1 MVNQSSFWRRM
12 FFGNK
17 FSRRSAHKWKS
28 NRLRWQAGQ
37 CVPVTQYPDGAYVQ
51 PGAPNQCTDGPT
63 HCYTDFTISISP
75 VSSTINNG
83 GTSVYAVTFN
93 FNNNKPYRFANIYA
107 SATGLNTGNFYW
119 SGSGAGWMH
128 NGNLV
133 NNPSA
138 AVLDMYNNNTVTI
151 DTSRTLFLTVS
162 GAPGPLPGFSSSNYT
177 INVRAETGDS
187 SGVNP
192 DGSQNF
198 TGCFGNCNP
207 SKNAGLTVQPKSC
220 GAAITSAPSDLQ
232 CGNISSTGYQLTW
245 DPAGGTFDDYYT
257 RTSTSYNAV
266 ADGSCASSD
275 PTNCTSL
282 PNTQTNFTTTN
293 LQPDTV
299 YYNRVA
305 AVCDNGGGN
314 IEYRDTG
321 IISCR
326 TNPDISSCVPNPII
340 TNVSPDVLPG
350 ASGDITVDW
359 GTIAGVSSYTIELRN
374 SAGTLLDTNIE
385 NDGDTTFNVSPAAG
399 GSTYKITVYSNVTS
413 PAVACGGASEY
424 VKTVYRPA
432 TSCPGTQGQITLNKY
447 SAVYGVDF
455 DVKAYSPNGY
465 NCSDF
470 NSSSPSVAD
479 VMDPPVGNP
488 SRADIIVKD
497 VPSGSTVISASGC
510 VYQGGPVCPVLNSAQ
525 LSVTNIPPGGSYD
538 FSLNPITFNFT
549 AKINPTNGTLMN
561 IAPSSGDMSVTN
573 SVGSPGSL
581 TIDQPWRYG
590 EGLPPVFS
598 DDSQLGIGY
607 VGLSP
612 GSSWNAGGN
621 IHIQNNPAVQFPG
634 TYSETMTYA
643 GYDPISSVK
652 RTSNKSI
659 TINLTVSPADP
670 TDISYT
676 VSPANLTFPT
686 SGVTTRGGSLPGSLP
701 ITVTN
706 TGTTNLTIGVS
717 ESIPW
722 ADFSIVGGGANPFTL
737 TPSSVKTIDVTM
749 TDNDP
754 SPVQSSYTG
763 TINFTQPSA
772 GNKTV
777 GITHNF
783 DGGGGS
789 CTPVIDGGW
798 SEWSECSDGTR
809 ARSCTN
815 PTPSCG
821 NSCVGASVES
831 CTDTPGT
838 VTIER
843 SSCGTVT
850 SDPGSINCGATCQ
863 QVFPQGSTVELLA
876 TPKSQCDFVG
886 WSGNCTGTNNP
897 CVLEVTGSKTVTPI
911 FILKPFFYQEF

>member
-83 GTSVYAVTFN
+83 GSSVYGVNFN
-93 FNNNKPYRFANIYA
+93 INNNKPYRFANIYA

-321 IISCR
+321 IISCS
-326 TNPDISSCVPNPII
+326 TNPNISSCVPNPTI
-340 TNVSPDVLPG
+340 TSVTPDVLSGP
-350 ASGDITVDW
+350 SGDITVNW

-374 SAGTLLDTNIE
+374 SAGTLLDTNVE
-385 NDGDTTFNVSPAAG
+385 NDGDTTFNVTPASG
-399 GSTYKITVYSNVTS
+399 GTTYKITVYSNVTS
-413 PAVACGGASEY
+413 PDVACGGASEY
-424 VKTVYRPA
+424 VKTVYPPA
-432 TSCPGTQGQITLNKY
+432 TSCPGTAPSVVLNKTTA
-447 SAVYGVDF
+447 SVGDF
-455 DVKAYSPNGY
+455 TVRAISPGGY
-465 NCSDF
+465 NCSSF
-470 NSSSPSVAD
+470 NSSNASVATVDGPPTGSPSSSSLTLTGEGTTA
-479 VMDPPVGNP
+479 
-488 SRADIIVKD
+488 
-497 VPSGSTVISASGC
+497 ISAGGAGC
-510 VYQGGPVCPVLNSAQ
+510 VYQSGPTCPVNPSQ
-525 LSVTNIPPGGSYD
+525 LVVDNTPAGGYD
-538 FSLNPITFNFT
+538 FTITN
-549 AKINPTNGTLMN
+549 
-561 IAPSSGDMSVTN
+561 
-573 SVGSPGSL
+573 
-581 TIDQPWRYG
+581 
-590 EGLPPVFS
+590 
-598 DDSQLGIGY
+598 
-607 VGLSP
+607 
-612 GSSWNAGGN
+612 
-621 IHIQNNPAVQFPG
+621 
-634 TYSETMTYA
+634 
-643 GYDPISSVK
+643 
-652 RTSNKSI
+652 
-659 TINLTVSPADP
+659 
-670 TDISYT
+670 
-676 VSPANLTFPT
+676 
-686 SGVTTRGGSLPGSLP
+686 
-701 ITVTN
+701 
-706 TGTTNLTIGVS
+706 
-717 ESIPW
+717 
-722 ADFSIVGGGANPFTL
+722 
-737 TPSSVKTIDVTM
+737 
-749 TDNDP
+749 
-754 SPVQSSYTG
+754 
-763 TINFTQPSA
+763 
-772 GNKTV
+772 
-777 GITHNF
+777 
-783 DGGGGS
+783 
-789 CTPVIDGGW
+789 
-798 SEWSECSDGTR
+798 
-809 ARSCTN
+809 
-815 PTPSCG
+815 
-821 NSCVGASVES
+821 
-831 CTDTPGT
+831 
-838 VTIER
+838 
-843 SSCGTVT
+843 
-850 SDPGSINCGATCQ
+850 
-863 QVFPQGSTVELLA
+863 QV
-876 TPKSQCDFVG
+876 
-886 WSGNCTGTNNP
+886 
-897 CVLEVTGSKTVTPI
+897 
-911 FILKPFFYQEF
+911 